1 MAIIRNTASMM
12 LKGRVGATTYYVAD
26 SRQLARQ
33 AMNNSN
39 YGENASRTDLQ
50 QARRVK
56 WSNLVNFYSAN
67 KAWMKK
73 AYEDLKPGV
82 SIFNRFMQ
90 LNINGADIPLTKS
103 QAQAKIWVNDAYRVS
118 QGSLIPLQMTE
129 GTSANTVKFPQIPV
143 ADSDVTAGTF
153 TTLGK
158 FSTVLINSGLG
169 FADGDAIAFIQ
180 FFGTISAPGAE
191 GAIPAS
197 YKYSEIVL
205 DSSSTALMPALVTN
219 LIQDEGNLAFDPKDA
234 TMVAFV
240 AIHTRKSGGKL
251 LVSTQDMFTTQ
262 LPNEAWTASAQL
274 NGAIKSY
281 GESTT
286 VPLAPGGSTG
296 FGSGNDSSTGG
307 GGEDDESGSLG

>member
-1 MAIIRNTASMM
+1 MM
-12 LKGRVGATTYYVAD
+12 LKGKVGATTYYVAE

-39 YGENASRTDLQ
+39 YGVNASRTDLQ

-90 LNINGADIPLTKS
+90 LNINGADIPLTKA
-103 QAQAKIWVNDAYRVS
+103 QAQAKIWVADSYRVS
-118 QGSLIPLQMTE
+118 QGSLIPLQIAQGE
-129 GTSANTVKFPQIPV
+129 NYNTVKFTGIRV
-143 ADSDVTAGTF
+143 ADSDVTDGKFA
-153 TTLGK
+153 TLGK
-158 FSTVLINSGLG
+158 FSTVLVNSGLG

-180 FFGTISAPGAE
+180 FFGTTVAPGTE
-191 GAIPAS
+191 GVLPAS
-197 YKYSEIVL
+197 YRYAEIVL
-205 DSSSTALMPALVTN
+205 DSSSTAQMPALVEN
-219 LIQDEGNLAFDPKDA
+219 LIADQGDLAFDPKDEA
-234 TMVAFV
+234 MIAFV

-251 LVSTQDMFTTQ
+251 LVSTQDMFLTQ
-262 LPNEAWTASAQL
+262 NPDNAWTNSAQL
-274 NGAIKSY
+274 SEAIKSY

-286 VPLAPGGSTG
+286 VPLAPGGSSG

-307 GGEDDESGSLG
+307 GGGDGGGSLG